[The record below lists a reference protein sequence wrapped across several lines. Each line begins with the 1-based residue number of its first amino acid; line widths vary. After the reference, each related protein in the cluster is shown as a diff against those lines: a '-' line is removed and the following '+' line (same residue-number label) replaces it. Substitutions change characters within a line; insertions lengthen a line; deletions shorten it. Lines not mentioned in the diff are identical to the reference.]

1 MERPQK
7 YIRDLSESE
16 VYDLN
21 DDGLINP
28 LIAVEDNTKITGINN
43 SNLMDAISSNNDD
56 DNDEYGKTNKQSS
69 ESDSDIEDDEE

>member
-7 YIRDLSESE
+7 YIRNLEESE

-28 LIAVEDNTKITGINN
+28 LITVEDNTKITGVNN
-43 SNLMDAISSNNDD
+43 SNLMDAISSNDD
-56 DNDEYGKTNKQSS
+56 DNDDYNKEKQSS
-69 ESDSDIEDDEE
+69 ESDSDMDEDE